1 MGRQA
6 PASCR
11 PLWFSTMRSEATGKP
26 RLADRRCALCA
37 SLSMPLFV
45 TKQKGMPASCT
56 WNGGGCSASSAG
68 LCDLVAACFSA
79 AVTAKQSVL
88 ASATYQQLA
97 AKLLSLL
104 VDK

>member
-11 PLWFSTMRSEATGKP
+11 PLWFSTMRSDATCRPK
-26 RLADRRCALCA
+26 LADRRCALCA

-56 WNGGGCSASSAG
+56 CDKGALLSAQCGPLWPAG
-68 LCDLVAACFSA
+68 SLLLFFGITV
-79 AVTAKQSVL
+79 KQSML
-88 ASATYQQLA
+88 AM
-97 AKLLSLL
+97 
-104 VDK
+104 